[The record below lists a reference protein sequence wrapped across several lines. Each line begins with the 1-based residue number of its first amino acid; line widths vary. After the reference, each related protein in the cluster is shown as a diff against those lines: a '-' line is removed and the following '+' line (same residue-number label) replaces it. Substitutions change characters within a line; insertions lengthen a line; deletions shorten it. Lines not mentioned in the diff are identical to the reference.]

1 MKQLVVLMG
10 CFIFL
15 LGPGGCQDAGRQGRV
30 SEKAIVDDGQ
40 FPEVMVG
47 AWETEGG
54 STKWGRSS
62 RWGIKFEPDGSI
74 DEIIHSMAGPVK
86 LSEGGVYMEGREP
99 NTYAVFEMGPCEA
112 KYYPETDELEV
123 KIVLEHY
130 EVKLLGSTLEGRIES
145 YISGPVSKDGKTW
158 EANLTNLGWLK
169 TFDLPPVDILKAQP
183 IPLVFTKVDP
193 SQIKQEHKHEQGGS
207 VE

>member
-1 MKQLVVLMG
+1 MKQLVVLVG
-10 CFIFL
+10 CCVFL
-15 LGPGGCQDAGRQGRV
+15 LVPGGCQDAGRR
-30 SEKAIVDDGQ
+30 EEAIVDDGQ

-47 AWETEGG
+47 AWETEAK
-54 STKWGRSS
+54 STKGSK
-62 RWGIKFEPDGSI
+62 WGIKFEPDGSI

-112 KYYPETDELEV
+112 KYYPEIDELEV

-130 EVKLLGSTLEGRIES
+130 EVKLPNGTLEGRIES

-158 EANLTNLGWLK
+158 KASWTTLGWLK
-169 TFDLPPVDILKAQP
+169 TSNIPPVDILKTQP
-183 IPLVFTKVDP
+183 IQLVFTKTDQT
-193 SQIKQEHKHEQGGS
+193 QIKRKDNEQ
-207 VE
+207 